1 MLGSLIPI
9 LTQLINLI
17 PNGNQKAELLG
28 KLQEAELE
36 IAKGQLEV
44 NAEEAK
50 SSNWF
55 VAGWRPAVGWVCV
68 AGFTYNI
75 VQPLFGWPRADLDQ
89 LMAILAA
96 MLGIGGLRTFEK
108 LKGVTR

>member
-9 LTQLINLI
+9 LGKIIDLL
-17 PNGNQKAELLG
+17 PSGSQKIELA
-28 KLQEAELE
+28 KAIQDFELE
-36 IAKGQLEV
+36 VAKGQLEV

-68 AGFTYNI
+68 LGLSYNVLQPVFGF
-75 VQPLFGWPRADLDQ
+75 PRADLEL
-89 LMAILAA
+89 LMTLLFS
-96 MLGIGGLRTFEK
+96 MLGVGTLRTIEK
-108 LKGVTR
+108 AKGLTR